1 MRLQTNKT
9 TNHHSQLVK
18 SEVQCDALVLDARF
32 RQSLVTV
39 HSLGK
44 GKQ

>member
-1 MRLQTNKT
+1 MHMQTNKT

-18 SEVQCDALVLDARF
+18 SQVLYDALVLDARF

-39 HSLGK
+39 RSLGK